1 MSAGGSGEPAL
12 SEEQRSG
19 SAAGSEDAI
28 VQYLLLRA
36 DLKKQYSLGAL
47 VAQGAHASVAAIEQ
61 HRDLPSTQAYLADL
75 SSMHK
80 IVLAAQ
86 SAAEVERV
94 AAALAAAALGHRVW
108 LEQPEAVVT
117 ALATAPYPRSVLA
130 SFFAGLKLL
139 R

>member
-1 MSAGGSGEPAL
+1 MSAGGSGEPAPA
-12 SEEQRSG
+12 EEQG
-19 SAAGSEDAI
+19 SAAGIADPI

-36 DLKKQYSLGAL
+36 DLKKQFSLGAL
-47 VAQGAHASVAAIEQ
+47 VAQGAHASVAAIEL
-61 HRDLPSTQAYLADL
+61 HKDLPSTQAYLADL
-75 SSMHK
+75 PSMRK
-80 IVLAAQ
+80 VVLAAQ

-130 SFFAGLKLL
+130 SFFVGLKLL